1 MAKLSLPSVVPRLVP
16 PPTPHAV
23 RLPEQADCGYAT
35 IDGGQYTAE
44 LTELARWSAI
54 ITNDAKGMD
63 SRMENRLC
71 RWVRPSPELCWCN
84 SLRARGRVSRL
95 VIRCADGDVYQGLAY
110 NERCFG
116 TLG

>member
-1 MAKLSLPSVVPRLVP
+1 MVP
-16 PPTPHAV
+16 PPPKPPSAQ
-23 RLPEQADCGYAT
+23 LPEQADCGYAT

-71 RWVRPSPELCWCN
+71 R
-84 SLRARGRVSRL
+84 L
-95 VIRCADGDVYQGLAY
+95 VVRCADGDVYRGLAY